1 MKLCGPRYHLAG
13 FTLVEVIVALAILL
27 ILAAVALPNVTG
39 FLDQKRI
46 DATVT
51 QLTNVKDALYD
62 NTKGANAFS
71 QKVGAN
77 AGRLSEL
84 DSAIIQ
90 GNASYATG
98 TDDSCGAAFA
108 KGDVTNWNANGPF
121 MTYNSDRA
129 TGMMTPIGRAEDTL
143 TRIPNSA
150 NPGRLRLNF
159 LNNVS
164 LADVQMLDDTMDS
177 GNGFNVGIVQ
187 WTPQNGTNGIVT
199 MYYFVTINTNC

>member
-1 MKLCGPRYHLAG
+1 M
-13 FTLVEVIVALAILL
+13 ALAIIL

-51 QLTNVKDALYD
+51 QLTNVRDALYD
-62 NTKGANAFS
+62 NTKGANAFR

-84 DSAIIQ
+84 DSMIIQ

-121 MTYNSDRA
+121 MTYNTDRT
-129 TGMMTPIGRAEDTL
+129 TGMTTPVGQAEDSL

-150 NPGRLRLNF
+150 TPGMLRLNF

-164 LADVQMLDDTMDS
+164 LADAQMLDDTMDS
-177 GNGFNVGIVQ
+177 GSGFNSGSVQ
-187 WTPQNGTNGIVT
+187 WTPVNGTNGIVT
-199 MYYFVTINTNC
+199 LYYFVPIDGSC